1 MSDKMRP
8 VPFEELLKQ
17 AVGEYRE
24 KGSFFYVPVTPVDLK
39 IPKVRI
45 SGRQVEAPIGPA
57 AGPHTQLAQNIVAA
71 YAAGARYFELKTV
84 QVLEGDSLGLI
95 KPCIYVKD
103 EAYNTEWSTELT
115 VKEALKEYVK
125 AWYLLKLL
133 AEEFKLG
140 DTDGFAFNMS
150 VGYNLEG
157 IRSEKIDSFIESMK
171 NAAGTEIFEEC
182 KRITLE
188 HIDWFES
195 VTEKYV
201 RSIDPHISN
210 TVSLS
215 TMHGCPTEELE
226 AITTYLLTEKNLNT
240 YLKCNPTLLGAA
252 QVRKILDETGYGYVT
267 FDEEIFEHD
276 ISFEAAVE
284 LIKRLQLKAE
294 ANQLEF
300 GVKLTNT
307 FPVKIRNGELAGE
320 NMYMSGTALY
330 PLTIGV
336 AAKLGEA
343 LQGKLYISYSGGA
356 DTGNIAAICETGI
369 CPVTVSTFLLK
380 AGGYKNLSRL
390 NHSLTNCHMKTN
402 RLIRTDKLLELA
414 ERAVRDKNY
423 HKPVELRHKSR
434 QQEYSYFCSKCRNCV
449 DVCPN
454 RANVRYE
461 WENKKYTLHLDSLC
475 NECGNCSCF
484 CILGHEPYKEK
495 FTVFA
500 LKSDFMESKNGGLYL
515 EGENLELR
523 INGKMYYES
532 RDELINIPEET
543 ADFISYYKKVQK
555 ASFRSS
561 KMKITR
567 N

>member
-1 MSDKMRP
+1 MRDKMRP
-8 VPFEELLKQ
+8 VPFQELLKQ
-17 AVGEYRE
+17 AVDEYRE
-24 KGSFFYVPVTPVDLK
+24 KGSFFYVPVIPVDLK
-39 IPKVRI
+39 IPKVRLC
-45 SGRQVEAPIGPA
+45 GRQVETPIGPA
-57 AGPHTQLAQNIVAA
+57 AGPHTQLAQNIIAA

-84 QVLEGDSLGLI
+84 QVLEGDSLDLI

-140 DTDGFAFNMS
+140 DTEGFAFNMS
-150 VGYNLEG
+150 VGYDLKG
-157 IRSEKIDSFIESMK
+157 IRSEKIDNFIESMK
-171 NAAGTEIFEEC
+171 NAAGTEIFKEC

-188 HIDWFES
+188 HMDWFEA
-195 VTEKYV
+195 VTENYV
-201 RSIDPHISN
+201 RNIDPHISN

-215 TMHGCPTEELE
+215 TMHGCPPEEIE
-226 AITTYLLTEKNLNT
+226 AITTYLLAEKQLNT

-252 QVRKILDETGYGYVT
+252 QVRKILNDTGYGYVT

-276 ISFEAAVE
+276 ITFEVAAE
-284 LIKRLQLKAE
+284 LIKRLQLKAD

-307 FPVKIRNGELAGE
+307 FPVKIRNGELAGD
-320 NMYMSGTALY
+320 NMYMSGSALY
-330 PLTIGV
+330 PLTIKV
-336 AAKLGEA
+336 AAKLSEA

-380 AGGYKNLSRL
+380 AGGYKNLTRL
-390 NHSLTNCHMKTN
+390 NHSLAAGGIKPD

-414 ERAVRDKNY
+414 ERAVQDKNY
-423 HKPVELRHKSR
+423 HKPMERSQKSR

-454 RANVRYE
+454 RANVQYE
-461 WENKKYTLHLDSLC
+461 WKSKKYTIHLDSLC

-484 CILGHEPYKEK
+484 CILGHNPYKEK
-495 FTVFA
+495 FTIFSQ
-500 LKSDFMESKNGGLYL
+500 KSDFTESQNDGFYPK
-515 EGENLELR
+515 GENLVLR
-523 INGKMYYES
+523 VNGTIHDEN
-532 RDELINIPEET
+532 RDGLTHIPEET
-543 ADFISYYKKVQK
+543 LDFIYYYKKAQE
-555 ASFRSS
+555 AF
-561 KMKITR
+561 
-567 N
+567 